1 MQVHTFT
8 LPISASPQSL
18 ERIVVSPGRQ
28 RFALLALAGEV
39 DRFALVAYQVDRCEI
54 FRALEYYLLRR
65 VVHAGLTK
73 IVRWSGAF
81 MHGVGRQNKNPAG
94 KLMKT
99 VLRPLVA
106 LALQINEVCF
116 DLSCIVFERL
126 AFLIARREFL
136 LQLKRGVLDVDDAVI
151 ESAQRLV
158 NFRVIARLSGS
169 L

>member
-1 MQVHTFT
+1 MGCV
-8 LPISASPQSL
+8 ISFGDLLSDAENAGKVSL
-18 ERIVVSPGRQ
+18 AAGSLDEYMRLDQAAVA
-28 RFALLALAGEV
+28 ALNLTPPPKRLA
-39 DRFALVAYQVDRCEI
+39 
-54 FRALEYYLLRR
+54 
-65 VVHAGLTK
+65 
-73 IVRWSGAF
+73 SGA
-81 MHGVGRQNKNPAG
+81 VGKSLPS
-94 KLMKT
+94 
-99 VLRPLVA
+99 LRPLVA

-126 AFLIARREFL
+126 AFLMARREFL